1 MPRVGRHFP
10 SSSSAVFLGR
20 YLNKYPNILGRAREI
35 GMATI
40 QNYISSF
47 GMFLV
52 LPFIIFFIF
61 IFFRGGGGME
71 KLEIKIGRQL
81 NRPKP

>member
-52 LPFIIFFIF
+52 LPFILFFY
-61 IFFRGGGGME
+61 FF
-71 KLEIKIGRQL
+71 GRDGKTR
-81 NRPKP
+81 N